1 MSSSVPSP
9 TSWLRKTRA
18 RFWSTQ
24 APLDRL
30 LPLALAIGA
39 VLLVWF
45 YDRLPLAWQTLGWGL
60 VLVGLAI
67 LLRRAGQQFFG
78 PVFFYDLVRTAR
90 RGQQIGHR
98 VLYAVLLVG
107 VILLVFWSWFPAV
120 QLDFQRLWDGVPISL
135 REKAQF
141 AGTFFNTFMLVQFV
155 VVVIV
160 TPAYTA
166 TAIAEEREKRTLEF
180 LLATDLSDREI
191 VLGMMAARLANLVL
205 LVLTGLPIL
214 SLFEFLGGV
223 DPNLVLAG
231 FVTTGMT
238 VLSLSSMSILIS
250 VLARTALS
258 ALIQSYLWV
267 LLYLFCF
274 GFCSFPV
281 LSAMFSYIAA
291 TAPTPDAAP
300 GSGGGIAPIYIYIS
314 ALLFFSGV
322 HACIAVICCHY
333 AIGQL
338 RVQALGTIGRP
349 RVLPPTEL
357 RPRPSR
363 PPERPAEAPRMPR
376 KRKAALTDGW
386 GPYPSFP
393 ITDPSDESPLMQAA
407 LRPRPLPPVGNDALL
422 WKELYTE
429 QYFGLPGKD
438 ATGPILMVM
447 ALIITT
453 VALMGVTASA
463 QSGAGFRQMVNGLVR
478 GLGTPGVCFIGFA
491 VALSAARR
499 VSRERQRQT
508 LDNLLTIPPEREE
521 ILFAKWLGSV
531 LSVRGLWWAPVGLWG
546 LGVVTGGL
554 HFAAVPLMLAALV
567 VYLAFMASLGLWFST
582 LYGTTMRATLFTTLA
597 ALVFLIGPGFMIS
610 MTGGS
615 QPPTRGSALMGVDWA
630 GMFVEYG
637 LNPPAALWVLAF
649 QREDFAKDE
658 MLALVKILCAIAG
671 LYCYMG
677 LAALLW
683 WLTCARFR
691 ARKGPAPRRR
701 PPAVESTVRA

>member
-1 MSSSVPSP
+1 MSSSVPTP
-9 TSWLRKTRA
+9 TSWLHKTRA
-18 RFWSTQ
+18 RLWSDQ
-24 APLDRL
+24 SSLDRL
-30 LPLALAIGA
+30 VPAALIGGA
-39 VLLVWF
+39 VVLVWF

-60 VLVGLAI
+60 VLVGLAV

-98 VLYAVLLVG
+98 ILYAVLLVG
-107 VILLVFWSWFPAV
+107 VILLVLWAWFPSLRWNSP
-120 QLDFQRLWDGVPISL
+120 QLWNGVPISL
-135 REKAQF
+135 REKAHF
-141 AGTFFNTFMLVQFV
+141 AGTFFNTFMLVQFLV
-155 VVVIV
+155 VVVV

-166 TAIAEEREKRTLEF
+166 TAIAEEKEKRTLEF

-191 VLGMMAARLANLVL
+191 VLGMMASRLANLIL

-238 VLSLSSMSILIS
+238 VLSLGSMSILIS
-250 VLARTALS
+250 VLARSALG
-258 ALIQSYLWV
+258 ALIQSYLWA

-274 GFCSFPV
+274 GFCSFPI
-281 LSAMFSYIAA
+281 LSAMYSYIAA
-291 TAPTPDAAP
+291 TAPAP
-300 GSGGGIAPIYIYIS
+300 GSPPGTAGGIAPVYLYVS
-314 ALLFFSGV
+314 ALLIFSGV
-322 HACIAVICCHY
+322 HAFIAVFCCRS
-333 AIGQL
+333 AISQL

-349 RVLPPTEL
+349 RVPRPTEL
-357 RPRPSR
+357 RPAPSR
-363 PPERPAEAPRMPR
+363 PLQRPAGAPRNPR
-376 KRKAALTDGW
+376 KRRAQVTDGW

-393 ITDPSDESPLMQAA
+393 IADPSDESPLMQAA
-407 LRPRPLPPVGNDALL
+407 LRPRPLPPVGRDGLL

-447 ALIITT
+447 ALIIFT
-453 VALMGVTASA
+453 VALMGVTARA
-463 QSGAGFRQMVNGLVR
+463 ESGAGFHQMINGLVR
-478 GLGTPGVCFIGFA
+478 GLGTPGVCFLGLS
-491 VALSAARR
+491 VALTAARR

-508 LDNLLTIPPEREE
+508 LDNLLTIPPEREA
-521 ILFAKWLGSV
+521 ILFAKWLGSL
-531 LSVRGLWWAPVGLWG
+531 LSVRGLWWAPAGLWV

-554 HFAAVPLMLAALV
+554 HLAALPLMLAALV

-582 LYGTTMRATLFTTLA
+582 LYGTSMRATLFTTLA
-597 ALVFLIGPGFMIS
+597 ALVVLICPGFMVH

-615 QPPTRGSALMGVDWA
+615 LRPAVSSALMTVDWP
-630 GMFVEYG
+630 GMFFEYG

-649 QREDFAKDE
+649 QVDDFAKEE
-658 MLALVKILCAIAG
+658 MRTLVKILCAIAG

-691 ARKGPAPRRR
+691 AKKGPAPRRR
-701 PPAVESTVRA
+701 PRSALV

>member
-1 MSSSVPSP
+1 MSSTVPTP
-9 TSWLRKTRA
+9 TSWLHKTRA
-18 RFWSTQ
+18 RLWGAQSS
-24 APLDRL
+24 PDRL
-30 LPLALAIGA
+30 LPLALIAAA
-39 VLLVWF
+39 VVLVWF

-60 VLVGLAI
+60 VLVGLAV

-90 RGQQIGHR
+90 RGQQVGHR
-98 VLYAVLLVG
+98 ILYAVLLVG
-107 VILLVFWSWFPAV
+107 VIFLVFSYWFPK
-120 QLDFQRLWDGVPISL
+120 FRWDSPQAWNTLPISL
-135 REKAQF
+135 REKAEF
-141 AGTFFNTFMLVQFV
+141 AGTFFNTFMLVQFL

-166 TAIAEEREKRTLEF
+166 TAIAEEKEKRTLEF

-191 VLGMMAARLANLVL
+191 VLGMMASRLANLLL

-238 VLSLSSMSILIS
+238 VLSLGSMSILIS
-250 VLARTALS
+250 VLARSALS
-258 ALIQSYLWV
+258 ALVQSYLWV

-274 GFCSFPV
+274 GFCSFPI
-281 LSAMFSYIAA
+281 LSAMYSYIAA
-291 TAPTPDAAP
+291 TAPAP
-300 GSGGGIAPIYIYIS
+300 GAPPGTGGGISPVYIYVS
-314 ALLFFSGV
+314 ALLIFSGV
-322 HACIAVICCHY
+322 HAFIAVFCCRS
-333 AIGQL
+333 AIWQL

-357 RPRPSR
+357 RPALPRPVRR
-363 PPERPAEAPRMPR
+363 PPGAARNSNRPAQV
-376 KRKAALTDGW
+376 TDAW
-386 GPYPSFP
+386 GPLPSLL
-393 ITDPSDESPLMQAA
+393 IGDPGEESPLMQAA
-407 LRPRPLPPVGNDALL
+407 LRPRPLPPVGRDALL

-438 ATGPILMVM
+438 ATGPVLMVT
-447 ALIITT
+447 ALIIFT
-453 VALMGVTASA
+453 VALMGVTASSE
-463 QSGAGFRQMVNGLVR
+463 SGAGFHQMVNALVR
-478 GLGTPGVCFIGFA
+478 GLGTPGVCFLGLA

-508 LDNLLTIPPEREE
+508 LDSLLTIPPGREE
-521 ILFAKWLGSV
+521 ILFAKWLGSL
-531 LSVRGLWWAPVGLWG
+531 LSARGLWWLPCGLWA

-554 HFAAVPLMLAALV
+554 HLAALPLMLAALV

-582 LYGTTMRATLFTTLA
+582 LYATSMRATLFTTLA
-597 ALVFLIGPGFMIS
+597 VLVVLICPGFIVS

-615 QPPTRGSALMGVDWA
+615 LRPAASSALMTIDWP
-630 GMFVEYG
+630 GMFFEYG

-649 QREDFAKDE
+649 QADDFAKAE
-658 MLALVKILCAIAG
+658 MLTLTKIICAVAG
-671 LYCYMG
+671 LYFYMG

-683 WLTCARFR
+683 WLSCERFR
-691 ARKGPAPRRR
+691 AKKGPAPRRR
-701 PPAVESTVRA
+701 PLPA

>member
-1 MSSSVPSP
+1 MSSTVPTP
-9 TSWLRKTRA
+9 TSWLHKTRT
-18 RFWSTQ
+18 RLWGKQSS
-24 APLDRL
+24 PDRL
-30 LPLALAIGA
+30 LPLALIAGA
-39 VLLVWF
+39 VVLIWF
-45 YDRLPLAWQTLGWGL
+45 YDQLPLAWQSLGWGL
-60 VLVGLAI
+60 VLVGLAV

-90 RGQQIGHR
+90 RGQQVGHR

-107 VILLVFWSWFPAV
+107 VILLVFSFWFPSFRWDSP
-120 QLDFQRLWDGVPISL
+120 QLWKGVPISL

-141 AGTFFNTFMLVQFV
+141 AGTFFNTFMLVQFL

-166 TAIAEEREKRTLEF
+166 TAIAEEKEKRTLEF

-191 VLGMMAARLANLVL
+191 VLGMMASRLANLLL

-231 FVTTGMT
+231 FVATSMT
-238 VLSLSSMSILIS
+238 VLSLGSMSILIS

-258 ALIQSYLWV
+258 ALVQSYLWV

-274 GFCSFPV
+274 GFCSFPI
-281 LSAMFSYIAA
+281 LSAMYSFIAA
-291 TAPTPDAAP
+291 TAPAP
-300 GSGGGIAPIYIYIS
+300 GAPPGTGGGISPVYVYVS
-314 ALLFFSGV
+314 ALLIFSGV
-322 HACIAVICCHY
+322 HAFIAVFCCRS
-333 AIGQL
+333 AIWQL

-349 RVLPPTEL
+349 RVAPPTEL
-357 RPRPSR
+357 RLASPRPPRR
-363 PPERPAEAPRMPR
+363 PPGAARKSERPAQV
-376 KRKAALTDGW
+376 TDDW

-393 ITDPSDESPLMQAA
+393 IGDPGEESPLMGVAI
-407 LRPRPLPPVGNDALL
+407 RPRPLPPVGRDALL

-438 ATGPILMVM
+438 ATGPVLMVT
-447 ALIITT
+447 ALIIFT
-453 VALMGVTASA
+453 VALMGVTASSE
-463 QSGAGFRQMVNGLVR
+463 SGAGFHQMVNALVR
-478 GLGTPGVCFIGFA
+478 GLGTPSVCFLGLA

-508 LDNLLTIPPEREE
+508 LDSLLTVPSEREE
-521 ILFAKWLGSV
+521 ILFAKWLGSL
-531 LSVRGLWWAPVGLWG
+531 LSARGLWWLPGGLWA

-554 HFAAVPLMLAALV
+554 NPAALPLMLAALV
-567 VYLAFMASLGLWFST
+567 VYLAFMTSLGLWFST
-582 LYGTTMRATLFTTLA
+582 LYATSMRATLFTTLA
-597 ALVFLIGPGFMIS
+597 ALVVLIVPGFMVS
-610 MTGGS
+610 MTGGTAK
-615 QPPTRGSALMGVDWA
+615 PLRGSTLAGVDWG

-649 QREDFAKDE
+649 QTDDFLKDE
-658 MLALVKILCAIAG
+658 MWMLAKVLCAIAG
-671 LYCYMG
+671 LYCYLG

-683 WLTCARFR
+683 WLSCTRFR
-691 ARKGPAPRRR
+691 ANKGPPPRRR
-701 PPAVESTVRA
+701 SLPV